1 MIRLENIF
9 IKTDEEENLIGDINI
24 FIPSGSMISIT
35 GTPGSGKTKLFQV
48 LGLQNKSSKGNLF
61 ILGKNINK
69 LNRNELADLHSEIS
83 LVCEENDLIDT
94 LGVEENIIFPLILT
108 NKSKYEI
115 DIAVKELVS
124 WLNINTVLE
133 KNIIDLSNYEK
144 KMIQFA
150 RAVIIRPRIL
160 LLDNFFIGLSD
171 NYEKKISYLLLA
183 LKKIGTTII
192 SFRSKNNNETLIFD
206 ENYEIKN
213 SILVKL

>member
-9 IKTDEEENLIGDINI
+9 IKTDENKNLISDVNI
-24 FIPSGSMISIT
+24 FIPSGSIISIT
-35 GTPGSGKTKLFQV
+35 GVPGSGKTKLFQV
-48 LGLQNKSSKGNLF
+48 IGLQDKSNKGNLF

-69 LNRNELADLHSEIS
+69 LNRNELSDLHSEIS
-83 LVCEENDLIDT
+83 LVCDKNDLIDT

-124 WLNINTVLE
+124 WLNISSVLE
-133 KNIIDLSNYEK
+133 KNTVDLSNYEK
-144 KMIQFA
+144 KMVQFA

-171 NYEKKISYLLLA
+171 DYEKKISYLLLA

-192 SFRSKNNNETLIFD
+192 SFRSKNNDETLIFD

-213 SILVKL
+213 SLLEKL

>member
-9 IKTDEEENLIGDINI
+9 IKTDENKNLISDVNI
-24 FIPSGSMISIT
+24 FIPSGSIISIT
-35 GTPGSGKTKLFQV
+35 GVPGSGKTKLFQV
-48 LGLQNKSSKGNLF
+48 MGLQDKSNKGNLF

-69 LNRNELADLHSEIS
+69 LNRNELSDLHSEIS
-83 LVCEENDLIDT
+83 LVCDNNDLIET

-124 WLNINTVLE
+124 WLNISSVLE
-133 KNIIDLSNYEK
+133 KNTFDLSNYEK
-144 KMIQFA
+144 KMVQFA

-171 NYEKKISYLLLA
+171 DYEKKDFISS
-183 LKKIGTTII
+183 I
-192 SFRSKNNNETLIFD
+192 SFKKDRYYYYFFQI
-206 ENYEIKN
+206 
-213 SILVKL
+213 